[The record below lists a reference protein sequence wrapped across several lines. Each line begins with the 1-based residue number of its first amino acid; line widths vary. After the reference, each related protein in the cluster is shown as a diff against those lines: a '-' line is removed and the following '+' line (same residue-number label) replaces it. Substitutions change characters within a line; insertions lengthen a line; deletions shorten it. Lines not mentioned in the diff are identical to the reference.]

1 MGVANRKDQKMVGSE
16 VASLVVPYS
25 PEHRVLSLNEVLLRD
40 LATLSGGAAP
50 TQAGQAFTQNRR
62 KMRVWVEAWPYLL
75 GLALLLFLPDVAIR
89 RLQLRG
95 WFGRTPTGPRG
106 PSPTA
111 TEPSAAPAARF
122 GARMRRR

>member
-1 MGVANRKDQKMVGSE
+1 
-16 VASLVVPYS
+16 
-25 PEHRVLSLNEVLLRD
+25 
-40 LATLSGGAAP
+40 
-50 TQAGQAFTQNRR
+50 
-62 KMRVWVEAWPYLL
+62 MRVWVEAWPYLL

-95 WFGRTPTGPRG
+95 WFGRTPAGPRG
-106 PSPTA
+106 PSPKV